1 MCITM
6 DEHYKL
12 TPIALPDDF
21 DEGKLNY
28 RLNTARDFEEKYP
41 LFPPQVYPILERQ
54 QKLKDEAALMKK
66 PVLRRCERREGKF
79 VVKF

>member
-21 DEGKLNY
+21 DEGKLDY
-28 RLNTARDFEEKYP
+28 RLNTARDFEEKFP
-41 LFPPQVYPILERQ
+41 LFPPEVYPILERQ
-54 QKLKDEAALMKK
+54 QKLKDAAAMKK
-66 PVLRRCERREGKF
+66 PALKRLERKDGRF